1 MGLFDLCA
9 ASATTARPPTAPF
22 IFRLLRQNNPDL
34 ALSHPSPLSLEVS
47 SNQQAAYQV
56 QNEEHSGS
64 FGHEAIAGAAS
75 FAAVRAYEQH
85 CAANGQPQNH
95 ALALEIIAGFAGAEA
110 DKLIETKGL
119 NEVDA
124 IKVSVWLLAAQSTGE
139 GPC

>member
-1 MGLFDLCA
+1 LTCA
-9 ASATTARPPTAPF
+9 SESSP
-22 IFRLLRQNNPDL
+22 LRI
-34 ALSHPSPLSLEVS
+34 ALSRPLRPDTSLTPPGLLLLLSLEGS

-56 QNEEHSGS
+56 QNSDHQSS

-124 IKVSVWLLAAQSTGE
+124 IKVRPRAGLFLLLLADGSG
-139 GPC
+139 